1 MGQYC
6 VSSFVCSCSGAGEGS
21 GFPDAE
27 AKVGCAGGIS
37 ASLFEGYHR
46 ASGLSRERKLESIHK
61 ESMVLYVK
69 EPGKRLR
76 FSLTAG
82 LAVCHGW
89 SAEPAHIADDAPR
102 RRAQALRAGQAHGR
116 KRSCVPSRARM
127 EDASRHKSPQTSPL
141 HPAAREYKQRQ
152 QSGNEYVSCNVF
164 KIYTLKRQEAPR
176 KTLHANV

>member
-82 LAVCHGW
+82 LAECHGW

-102 RRAQALRAGQAHGR
+102 RRAQALRVGGARTHTLRVPQIAGCKPYAATTEMPGACRAWTLRAGQAHGR
-116 KRSCVPSRARM
+116 KRSRVPSCARM
-127 EDASRHKSPQTSPL
+127 EAAAQHFAYRLSYRLAGDA
-141 HPAAREYKQRQ
+141 
-152 QSGNEYVSCNVF
+152 
-164 KIYTLKRQEAPR
+164 
-176 KTLHANV
+176 